1 MEQNLLRSYLATVYE
16 FSTASGLIRASS
28 DGDVGADPSSLPDL
42 LQRPFAVLTAY
53 NPRSMLLP
61 RKVNEQRH
69 QVMRDLL
76 VLGVYRVEAC
86 VGYEED
92 PEGTWREPSW
102 VVHGMDRD
110 EAIAFG
116 RVFRQNTIVV
126 CRDARPELIVTD
138 PTCEDLGKTY
148 VGSWRLRA

>member
-1 MEQNLLRSYLATVYE
+1 MDQNLLRSYLATVYE
-16 FSTASGLIRASS
+16 FSTPAGPLRASL
-28 DGDVGADPSSLPDL
+28 DGDVVADTSGLPEL
-42 LQRPFAVLTAY
+42 LQKQFALLTGY

-76 VLGVYRVEAC
+76 ILGVYRVESC
-86 VGYEED
+86 IGYEED

-116 RVFRQNTIVV
+116 RVFRQNTVVV
-126 CRDARPELIVTD
+126 CRNARPELIVTD
-138 PTCEDLGKTY
+138 PTCDDLGKTH
-148 VGSWRLRA
+148 VASWRLRT

>member
-1 MEQNLLRSYLATVYE
+1 MDHNLLRSYLATVYE
-16 FSTASGLIRASS
+16 LPTPSGPLRVSL
-28 DGDVGADPSSLPDL
+28 DGDVVADSSALPEL

-61 RKVNEQRH
+61 RKVNEHRH

-86 VGYEED
+86 VGFEED

-102 VVHGMDRD
+102 LVHGIDRE
-110 EAIAFG
+110 EALAFG
-116 RVFRQNTIVV
+116 RVFRQNTVLV
-126 CRDARPELIVTD
+126 CRNARPELVVTD
-138 PTCEDLGKTY
+138 PTCDDLGKSF
-148 VGSWRLRA
+148 VGNWRVRG